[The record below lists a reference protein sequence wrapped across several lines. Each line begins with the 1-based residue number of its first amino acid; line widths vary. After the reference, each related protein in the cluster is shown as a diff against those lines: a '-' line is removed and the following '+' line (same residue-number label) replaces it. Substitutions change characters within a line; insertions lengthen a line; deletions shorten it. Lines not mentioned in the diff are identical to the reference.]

1 MNFDL
6 RIPIGLMFGIYGVL
20 LTAYGLFGEKE
31 TFKRSLDINIDL
43 VWGVVLLI
51 FGGLMLLL
59 AMRGAK
65 KPELEVKPA
74 PVPVKR

>member
-20 LTAYGLFGEKE
+20 LSIYGLVGEKE

-43 VWGVVLLI
+43 IWGVALLI
-51 FGGLMLLL
+51 FGGLMLLM
-59 AMRGAK
+59 AKRGAK
-65 KPELEVKPA
+65 QAEAEAKVVPA
-74 PVPVKR
+74 KR